1 MKEATEDNADKEI
14 EEGDQED
21 GEECSAN
28 AVFFLIGVDTCL
40 SIKGKRRTYV
50 EREEDRHVGKGEDDD
65 TQVGEE
71 LGQVLREE
79 ELLGEGEGEVGESIA
94 TRVREGMEDVHEDNN
109 EGEGE
114 GKEAEGGQ
122 EHKNSNR

>member
-40 SIKGKRRTYV
+40 AIKGKRRDIRR
-50 EREEDRHVGKGEDDD
+50 ERGRQACRQG
-65 TQVGEE
+65 
-71 LGQVLREE
+71 R
-79 ELLGEGEGEVGESIA
+79 
-94 TRVREGMEDVHEDNN
+94 RR
-109 EGEGE
+109 
-114 GKEAEGGQ
+114 
-122 EHKNSNR
+122 